1 MRSISIAFV
10 FLIAACTGGQ
20 ELAPTTSADP
30 NSTTLPS
37 TTAPPTTADTGSTT
51 PASEGTTTTTTTL
64 PPLQGLTYEKV
75 AELSFP
81 VEMTALPGAD
91 LSYIATKDGRVWV
104 YDGAEVLDEPALD
117 ISGQVR
123 NSGEQGLLSIAL
135 HPNDSSR
142 FFAHYSAGDG
152 DTVVSEFSFTMD
164 TQIDSGTERELLR
177 LNQPAGNHN
186 GGMIMFGPED
196 VLFLGLG
203 DGGSANDRFGN
214 GQNTDTLLG
223 GLVAVQVDGD
233 PNPTLFAYG
242 LRNPWRFWF
251 DAGLL
256 YLADVGQ
263 NSFEEVNVTPIEE
276 GINFGW
282 PITEG
287 LHCFRPPTGCDTTGL
302 TLPVIEVAHGDAG
315 TCSITG
321 GIVYGGSAI
330 PEIAGHYFYSDYC
343 GGYLRSFRYEESEA
357 VDQVDWTDQ
366 VGAAR
371 AVPGFGVDGEGEM
384 YVATTE
390 GLFKVVA
397 VRG

>member
-1 MRSISIAFV
+1 MRSIAVV
-10 FLIAACTGGQ
+10 FALLLAACMSGQ
-20 ELAPTTSADP
+20 ELAPTTSADTTT
-30 NSTTLPS
+30 STLPASTAPS
-37 TTAPPTTADTGSTT
+37 TTAEPGSPTST
-51 PASEGTTTTTTTL
+51 SQRTTTTTTTL
-64 PPLQGLTYEKV
+64 SELQGLAYQKV
-75 AELSFP
+75 ADLPFP
-81 VEMTALPGAD
+81 VEMTALPGAE
-91 LSYIATKDGRVWV
+91 LSYIATKDGRIWV

-135 HPNDSSR
+135 HPSDPSR

-152 DTVVSEFSFTMD
+152 DTVVSEFSFSSD
-164 TQIDSGTERELLR
+164 TEIDSATERVLLR
-177 LNQPAGNHN
+177 LNQPARNHN

-203 DGGSANDRFGN
+203 DGGGANDRFGN
-214 GQNTDTLLG
+214 GQNTNTLLG
-223 GLVAVQVDGD
+223 GLVALQVDGD
-233 PNPTLFAYG
+233 PNPTLFDHG

-251 DAGLL
+251 DEGLL

-263 NSFEEVNVTPIEE
+263 NAFEEVNVTPIEE

-287 LHCFRPPTGCDTTGL
+287 LHCFRPPSGCDTSGL
-302 TLPVIEVAHGDAG
+302 MLPLIEVAHGDAG

-321 GIVYGGSAI
+321 GIVYRGSAI
-330 PEIAGHYFYSDYC
+330 PEIEGHFFYSDFC
-343 GGYLRSFRYEESEA
+343 GGYLRSFRYDGSGA
-357 VDQVDWTDQ
+357 TDQMDWTDQ
-366 VGAAR
+366 VGVAG
-371 AVPGFGVDGEGEM
+371 AVAGFGVDGEGEM

-390 GLFKVVA
+390 ELLKVVA